1 MTDRATS
8 DAARDPGRPADPEDG
23 QVNGA
28 GPPRLEPRPLDRP
41 AVDASAE
48 SVFGRPAGLAAGFA
62 TPAARAA
69 APPVATGAPPALAA
83 AFGRPA
89 AGADALQRPPGSG
102 APDPGADDPLWA
114 GAEDDPWR
122 DPASGVALGPPA
134 VDPAAPAAAPTDEGS
149 RLSLREVLFG
159 RRVHPRALALLAV
172 VALAV
177 GAVGGIVGRFTA
189 EGANSLTEPG
199 ATLASVEPAI
209 ARPPGSVA
217 DIAQRVVPAVVSIEV
232 RVGEEGGTGSGVVI
246 DGSGFVLTNNHV
258 VAPAAEVEGATI
270 ETVFSD
276 GTRTR
281 AAIVGRDPKTDLAV
295 IRVGVTNPVVAQ
307 IGTSSALAVGDA
319 VIAVGSPLG
328 LAGTVTEGIVSA
340 LDRPVRLEGGGNVNA
355 VIDAIQTD
363 AAINPGNSG
372 GPLVDATGA
381 VVGINTAISSI
392 GGGEGGSIG
401 LGFAIP
407 IDDARVIA
415 EELIRTGIVKHAE
428 LGVNAR
434 SVEDDTSAGAQV
446 QNVQQ
451 GGAAAAGGI
460 LEGDVIVTLGERS
473 IAGADE
479 LEVAVREFEPGATVP
494 VGLIREG
501 RPLTVSV
508 VLASD

>member
-1 MTDRATS
+1 AEAPPVD
-8 DAARDPGRPADPEDG
+8 DVPAEP
-23 QVNGA
+23 A
-28 GPPRLEPRPLDRP
+28 GPPRLAPRPLDRP
-41 AVDASAE
+41 EVDEAAA
-48 SVFGRPAGLAAGFA
+48 SVFGRPAGLDGGFA
-62 TPAARAA
+62 TPAARAV
-69 APPVATGAPPALAA
+69 APPVPTIAPPALAA

-89 AGADALQRPPGSG
+89 SVAGSLQRPPDGG
-102 APDPGADDPLWA
+102 PAGPGADDPFWA

-122 DPASGVALGPPA
+122 DPDSGVALGPPA
-134 VDPAAPAAAPTDEGS
+134 VDDERPAAAPAGEGA

-172 VALAV
+172 LALAV
-177 GAVGGIVGRFTA
+177 GAVGGLVGRLTA
-189 EGANSLTEPG
+189 DGANALTEPG
-199 ATLASVEPAI
+199 ATIASAVPARE
-209 ARPPGSVA
+209 RPPGSVA

-232 RVGEEGGTGSGVVI
+232 RVGQEGGTGSGVVI

-258 VAPAAEVEGATI
+258 VAPAAEVPGATI

-276 GTRTR
+276 GTRTQ

-295 IRVGVTNPVVAQ
+295 IRVGVANPVVAQ
-307 IGTSSALAVGDA
+307 VGSSASLAVGDA

-340 LDRPVRLEGGGNVNA
+340 LDRPVRLEGGNVNA

-372 GPLVDATGA
+372 GPLVDSTGA

-392 GGGEGGSIG
+392 GGGGEGGSIG

-415 EELIRTGIVKHAE
+415 EELIRTGVVRHAD

-451 GGAAAAGGI
+451 GGAAAAAGI

-479 LEVAVREFEPGATVP
+479 LEVAVREFEPGVTVP
-494 VGLIREG
+494 VQLIREG